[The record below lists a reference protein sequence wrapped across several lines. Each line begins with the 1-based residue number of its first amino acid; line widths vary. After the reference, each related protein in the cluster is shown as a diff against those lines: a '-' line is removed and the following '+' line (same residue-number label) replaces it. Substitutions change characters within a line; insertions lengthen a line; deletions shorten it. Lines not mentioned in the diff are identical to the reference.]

1 MFPARCPDIS
11 ALSSYSIPPDPQF
24 WKIFPAAH
32 LPATPTSPV
41 LGTAISK
48 ITEQLSDYMT
58 LSRTVRAQ
66 TLVSELTFGSAALF
80 IYDLPRIW
88 VQNSRS
94 EFTDT
99 LAHWIRKG
107 YVVGPFSV
115 PPHPDFIF
123 QIGPLERLWTWAI
136 DDLALEKVN
145 NMSTARKFG

>member
-1 MFPARCPDIS
+1 
-11 ALSSYSIPPDPQF
+11 
-24 WKIFPAAH
+24 
-32 LPATPTSPV
+32 
-41 LGTAISK
+41 
-48 ITEQLSDYMT
+48 MT

-80 IYDLPRIW
+80 IYDLPRIR

-123 QIGPLERLWTWAI
+123 QIGPLERL
-136 DDLALEKVN
+136 
-145 NMSTARKFG
+145 